1 MHDSRPIPTTPCAL
15 SRPRGS
21 VLRLQ
26 ALLIAAVALMA
37 GPVAGPGMAQDRAA
51 ATGQQDGA
59 AVEAMPRTRITPV
72 PLTQTRIPAGA
83 APPATQSPATRSPAT
98 QSRTT
103 ASPGTTPSATEKAK
117 ETPGK
122 PKSSARSPQP
132 FPEFTFKRVTPPSAG
147 AGRRITVQIAP
158 LPTPRAPVAG
168 PADDIPAA
176 RAPKDRQTAGWF
188 WDAVSPALAKAAPHR
203 FLTALAQLDKA
214 PAGMAIAAPRL
225 QDLQAIARVHGRDLL
240 VSSIGTGVSP
250 AFALAV
256 IAVESAGRQGA
267 VSPVGAR
274 GVMQLMPATA
284 ARFGVDPD
292 ISAQNI
298 RGGIAYLDWLL
309 KRFQG
314 DPLLALA
321 GYNAGENAVA
331 RHQGVPPFAETRAY
345 VPKVLAAWRVARGL
359 CLTPPELVSDGCVF
373 ALESA
378 SK

>member
-1 MHDSRPIPTTPCAL
+1 MT
-15 SRPRGS
+15 
-21 VLRLQ
+21 
-26 ALLIAAVALMA
+26 
-37 GPVAGPGMAQDRAA
+37 GPVAGPGMAQVRAA
-51 ATGQQDGA
+51 PTGQQDGDA
-59 AVEAMPRTRITPV
+59 GDAMARTRITPV
-72 PLTQTRIPAGA
+72 PLTQTRLPAGA
-83 APPATQSPATRSPAT
+83 ATPAPAGKTPA
-98 QSRTT
+98 
-103 ASPGTTPSATEKAK
+103 AMEKRREAA
-117 ETPGK
+117 GK
-122 PKSSARSPQP
+122 PKTSARSPQP
-132 FPEFTFKRVTPPSAG
+132 FPKFTFKRVAPPSAG

-158 LPTPRAPVAG
+158 LPTPRAPAVG
-168 PADDIPAA
+168 PADDASVG

-188 WDAVSPALAKAAPHR
+188 WDAISPALAKAAPHR
-203 FLTALAQLDKA
+203 FQAALAQLDKA
-214 PAGMAIAAPRL
+214 PAGMAIAPPRL

-331 RHQGVPPFAETRAY
+331 RHEGVPPFAETRAY

-373 ALESA
+373 ALEAA
-378 SK
+378 SR